1 MKKINNKPFLSGMIA
16 VFAIGLIFSVAGLL
30 LPSCEKAFEL
40 NYKPTAAD
48 VQIVSDPAQKDSIKK
63 EYPFK
68 IKIILNNF
76 AEGNNFGYK
85 VTFEK
90 VQGEGEFFV
99 GNNQYF
105 EPVPLA
111 AKETNCSF
119 LSTQDGGKASFVVS
133 VIDAQNGEVV
143 TKKQFTLNAFI
154 NKAPIPAAQIHVSYS
169 NKQGCGFVCKDSP
182 WCYSIKVSVTD
193 LSKDEDQ
200 SWGGNVVAVYIRYS
214 VLLNNNQEVWSNW
227 EQVILGGKK
236 DVFPNGSNCP
246 LYQMQI
252 RAVDNQGID
261 NVVWAKFTTSG
272 L

>member
-1 MKKINNKPFLSGMIA
+1 MKKINNKPFLSGIIA
-16 VFAIGLIFSVAGLL
+16 VFAAGLIFSVAGLL
-30 LPSCEKAFEL
+30 LPSCEKAFVL

-48 VQIVSDPAQKDSIKK
+48 VQIVSDPGLKDSIKK

-85 VTFEK
+85 LAFEK
-90 VQGEGEFFV
+90 VQGEGEFFI

-119 LSTQDGGKASFVVS
+119 LTITEGGKVSFVVT

-143 TKKQFTLNAFI
+143 NKKQFTLNAFV
-154 NKAPIPAAQIHVSYS
+154 NKAPLPAAQIHVTYS
-169 NKQGCGFVCKDSP
+169 NKGACFVCPNNS
-182 WCYSIKVSVTD
+182 CYNGIKISVSD

-200 SWGGNVVAVYIRYS
+200 IWGGNVVAVYVRYS
-214 VLLNNNQEVWSNW
+214 MLIKNNPEFWSGW
-227 EQVILGGKK
+227 EQVILNGKK
-236 DVFPNGSNCP
+236 DIFPNAFPCP
-246 LYQMQI
+246 INQIQI
-252 RAVDNQGID
+252 RAVDNQNTD
-261 NVVWAKFTTSG
+261 NVVWANFTTSG

>member
-1 MKKINNKPFLSGMIA
+1 MKKINNKSFLTGIIA
-16 VFAIGLIFSVAGLL
+16 VFAAGLIFSVVGLL
-30 LPSCEKAFEL
+30 LPSCEKAFVL

-63 EYPFK
+63 DYPFK
-68 IKIILNNF
+68 IKIIQNNF

-105 EPVPLA
+105 EPVPLE
-111 AKETNCSF
+111 AKETNCTF
-119 LSTQDGGKASFVVS
+119 LTITEGGKVSFVVT

-143 TKKQFTLNAFI
+143 NKKQFTLNAFV
-154 NKAPIPAAQIHVSYS
+154 NKAPLPAAQIHVTYS

-182 WCYSIKVSVTD
+182 VCYNSKISVTD

-200 SWGGNVVAVYIRYS
+200 SWGGNVVAVYVRYS

-236 DVFPNGSNCP
+236 DVFPNGQNCP
-246 LYQMQI
+246 FYHMQI
-252 RAVDNQGID
+252 RAVDNQNTD
-261 NVVWAKFTTSG
+261 NVAWATFTTSG

>member
-1 MKKINNKPFLSGMIA
+1 MKKINNKPFLSGIIA
-16 VFAIGLIFSVAGLL
+16 VFAAGLIFSVAGLL

-48 VQIVSDPAQKDSIKK
+48 VQIVSDPALKDSVKK

-90 VQGEGEFFV
+90 VQGEGEFFI

-119 LSTQDGGKASFVVS
+119 LSMQDGGKVTFVVT
-133 VIDAQNGEVV
+133 VIDALNGEVV
-143 TKKQFTLNAFI
+143 TKKQFTLNAFV
-154 NKAPIPAAQIHVSYS
+154 NKAPLPAAQVHIAYS
-169 NKQGCGFVCKDSP
+169 NKQGCGFKCDGAKS
-182 WCYSIKVSVTD
+182 CYTAKISVKD

-200 SWGGNVVAVYIRYS
+200 SWGGSVVAVYIRYS
-214 VLLNNNQEVWSNW
+214 YITFLGLEEWSGW
-227 EQVILGGKK
+227 EQVILGGNK
-236 DVFPNGSNCP
+236 DVIDANHCEIN
-246 LYQMQI
+246 QVQI

-261 NVVWAKFTTSG
+261 NVAFTKFTTSG